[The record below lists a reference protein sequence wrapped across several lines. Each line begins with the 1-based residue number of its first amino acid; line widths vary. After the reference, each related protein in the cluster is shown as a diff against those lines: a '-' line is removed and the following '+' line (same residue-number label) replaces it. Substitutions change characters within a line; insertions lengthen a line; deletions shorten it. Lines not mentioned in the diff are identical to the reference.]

1 MADILTQRI
10 PENFDY
16 DLTHERA
23 GPSNVESVRAPM
35 FDASIRE
42 GRRRLAG
49 RYLNSPDAYI
59 STIRLEPGASGRLQ
73 VIITVEMVNLL

>member
-1 MADILTQRI
+1 
-10 PENFDY
+10 
-16 DLTHERA
+16 
-23 GPSNVESVRAPM
+23 M

-49 RYLNSPDAYI
+49 RYLNSPDAYV

-73 VIITVEMVNLL
+73 VVITVEVVNHF